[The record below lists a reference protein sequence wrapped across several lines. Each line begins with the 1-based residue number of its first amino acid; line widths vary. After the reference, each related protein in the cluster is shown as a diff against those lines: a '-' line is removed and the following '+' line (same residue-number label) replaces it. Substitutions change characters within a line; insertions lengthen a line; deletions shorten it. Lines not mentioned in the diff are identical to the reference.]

1 VSEVWD
7 ELGGRRPEPERDQY
21 GRYLAVDPTD
31 NKSKPWTRATTVAAT
46 LADKYA
52 LNLWSQRMTAIGLA
66 RRPDLYARVAA
77 TPVDERD
84 QLNRLVEEAKEAA
97 AATAGAN
104 LGTALHTFTMRL
116 DLGEDVVAPPPW
128 DKDLAAY
135 RTALD
140 TAGVQVVPGM
150 VEQVVLLPDLQI
162 AGTFD
167 RLASCAGRPL
177 PMVADLK
184 TGSFLPW
191 DEISIQLALY
201 AHAACIWNTASKRHE
216 PYPQVDQEQAL
227 VIWLPAGQARCELHL
242 VDIAAGWEAVRVAM
256 WVRDWRKRKDLV
268 TPLTAVEIPA
278 PPSATPDDGGM
289 RAEHARQRLVRL
301 ADLGA
306 PVMWPTGV
314 QSFKE
319 QRLSKHVYTHDE
331 LLAIEAALSQA
342 EKQVDAPFPPPEPD
356 AHPNQVAVMAARLE
370 ALPADLL
377 ERAVAECKPH
387 AIPHL
392 RRGRLSI
399 RHVEILETI
408 VGPLEM
414 EAAERANSARG
425 LLGEYGDDPG
435 LGRLILQL
443 AGCTDLATVDDTAR
457 TRIAAVV
464 GGLDDGL
471 LAVHVADDGTETLV
485 PTVQAEALLTGLGEN
500 RAQVLLAVK
509 PVADAHGISRPRSFA
524 VAASDPLLVA
534 LVAAQ
539 ARQPA

>member
-1 VSEVWD
+1 
-7 ELGGRRPEPERDQY
+7 
-21 GRYLAVDPTD
+21 
-31 NKSKPWTRATTVAAT
+31 
-46 LADKYA
+46 
-52 LNLWSQRMTAIGLA
+52 
-66 RRPDLYARVAA
+66 
-77 TPVDERD
+77 
-84 QLNRLVEEAKEAA
+84 
-97 AATAGAN
+97 
-104 LGTALHTFTMRL
+104 
-116 DLGEDVVAPPPW
+116 
-128 DKDLAAY
+128 
-135 RTALD
+135 
-140 TAGVQVVPGM
+140 
-150 VEQVVLLPDLQI
+150 
-162 AGTFD
+162 
-167 RLASCAGRPL
+167 
-177 PMVADLK
+177 
-184 TGSFLPW
+184 
-191 DEISIQLALY
+191 
-201 AHAACIWNTASKRHE
+201 
-216 PYPQVDQEQAL
+216 
-227 VIWLPAGQARCELHL
+227 
-242 VDIAAGWEAVRVAM
+242 
-256 WVRDWRKRKDLV
+256 
-268 TPLTAVEIPA
+268 
-278 PPSATPDDGGM
+278 
-289 RAEHARQRLVRL
+289 
-301 ADLGA
+301 
-306 PVMWPTGV
+306 
-314 QSFKE
+314 
-319 QRLSKHVYTHDE
+319 
-331 LLAIEAALSQA
+331 
-342 EKQVDAPFPPPEPD
+342 EPD